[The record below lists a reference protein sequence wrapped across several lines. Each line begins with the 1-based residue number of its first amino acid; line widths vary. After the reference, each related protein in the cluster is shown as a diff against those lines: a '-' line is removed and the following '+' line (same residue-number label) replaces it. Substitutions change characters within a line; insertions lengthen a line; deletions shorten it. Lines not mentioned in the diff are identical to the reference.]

1 MKTVTHSIIDPSA
14 LAFAADLLY
23 AHELIVIYFQ
33 GTYAFLCDCDA
44 TEPADKIFQ
53 IKNRPREKGLSLV
66 VDPEFLP
73 DFVDLAHP
81 AFEQFPLG
89 KSIELQRSLHAL
101 GLVFP
106 AGALAPADLVQN
118 GTIMNVWTEYRPHRP
133 LTQLTKLAR
142 AQGIR
147 GFKGASTN
155 LSHEPTYNTVEQVLA
170 QFDGQIPLILDG
182 VVPVPENR
190 RKSTTLIDLTGE
202 RPTMIRAGNVTAD
215 EVQVALDQ
223 VDFGKLKI
231 AANVKVL

>member
-1 MKTVTHSIIDPSA
+1 MKTVTRSIVDPSA
-14 LAFAADLLY
+14 LVFAAELLS
-23 AHELIVIYFQ
+23 AHELIVVYFQ

-44 TEPADKIFQ
+44 TIPADKIFQ

-73 DFVDLAHP
+73 DFVELAHP
-81 AFEQFPLG
+81 AFERFPLE
-89 KSIELQRSLHAL
+89 KSVELQRSLHAL

-106 AGALAPADLVQN
+106 ASPNAPADIVQN
-118 GTIMNVWTEYRPHRP
+118 GTILNVWTEYQPHRP
-133 LTQLTKLAR
+133 LTQLTHLAR
-142 AQGIR
+142 SKGVR

-170 QFDGQIPLILDG
+170 QFDGQVRLILDG
-182 VVPVPENR
+182 EVPVFENR
-190 RKSTTLIDLTGE
+190 RKSTTLIDLTGK

-215 EVQVALDQ
+215 EVQSALTR
-223 VDFGKLKI
+223 VGYGKLEI